1 MKLSAVQ
8 ADAMQELGNI
18 GAAHAATTLSQMIGS
33 TVHMSVPAIKA
44 VDIAALGTYMGE
56 ESAAMVV
63 FELQGDIQH
72 GGFVIFYITRESAIR
87 LTNTM
92 LGLTDDGDIEP
103 EDLGLTDMNR
113 PMNEM
118 DESALLEVGNIMV
131 SAFLDATAELLGF
144 VMLPSPPSM
153 TIDMAHAAMSSLI
166 AGLGEEIDEVLLF
179 STELTCE
186 EHKIDSDIIMMPET
200 KTLARI
206 VELLE
211 NMMKPA

>member
-44 VDIAALGTYMGE
+44 VDIADLGTYMGE

-72 GGFVIFYITRESAIR
+72 GGFIIFYITRESAIR

-92 LGLTDDGDIEP
+92 LGLTD
-103 EDLGLTDMNR
+103 MNR
-113 PMNEM
+113 TMNEM

-179 STELTCE
+179 STELTCA

-200 KTLARI
+200 KTLIRM

>member
-1 MKLSAVQ
+1 MKLSTVQ
-8 ADAMQELGNI
+8 ADAIQELGNI
-18 GAAHAATTLSQMIGS
+18 GAAHAATTLSQMVGS
-33 TVHMSVPAIKA
+33 TVQMSVPGIKA
-44 VDIAALGTYMGE
+44 VDIADLGSYMGE

-63 FELQGDIQH
+63 FELQGEIQH
-72 GGFVIFYITRESAIR
+72 GGFIIFYITRESAIR

-92 LGLTDDGDIEP
+92 LGLTD
-103 EDLGLTDMNR
+103 MNR
-113 PMNEM
+113 TMNEM

-144 VMLPSPPSM
+144 VMLPSPPAM